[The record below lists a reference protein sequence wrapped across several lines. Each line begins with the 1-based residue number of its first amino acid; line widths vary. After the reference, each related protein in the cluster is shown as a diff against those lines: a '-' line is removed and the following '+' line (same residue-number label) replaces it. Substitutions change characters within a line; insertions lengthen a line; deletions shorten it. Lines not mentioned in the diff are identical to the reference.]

1 MALDVKQIVIGVLVF
16 LVLYW
21 LLRSFRQEEEE
32 GHTYADIPAHRN
44 YKGKGQWDK

>member
-21 LLRSFRQEEEE
+21 LLRSFRKEEEE
-32 GHTYADIPAHRN
+32 VNTYADILNNEN
-44 YKGKGQWDK
+44 YKVKGQWDK